1 MNRKIRV
8 LIIDD
13 ALFMRKAIG
22 DILKSDP
29 ELEVIDTARNGLEG
43 LEKIRKLNPDVVT
56 LDMDMP
62 IMDGLTS
69 IRHIMI
75 KSPIPI
81 VVLSSLFYDGVITFD
96 ALRLGVVDFIPKP
109 SGAISTDINTSK
121 QVIIDRIKMAT
132 SVRIENIRRVRLK
145 AYDNDESVAQNLY
158 AFTEM
163 SPEMSIDR
171 LIAIGTNLSG
181 PNTVIRLMSQIP
193 NTLPASVI
201 VVQEISPRILPSFVE
216 QFDRYTPWRVEV
228 AEKGKTLK
236 PGVCYIHSNEYRLR
250 IVPNDQGHPAIE
262 ISERTT
268 DPLNHF
274 FASAADVFGPK
285 TIGVMLTGTGIDG
298 ATGFS
303 KIREKAGIT
312 IAQDKKCCVYP
323 NLTENVVEQ
332 NLVDMVIEEEKL
344 PDTLRCICSGVAAS
358 CHGSWE
364 KLNFPQP

>member
-1 MNRKIRV
+1 MDKKIRV
-8 LIIDD
+8 LIVDD
-13 ALFMRKAIG
+13 AMFMRKAIG

-43 LEKIRKLNPDVVT
+43 LEKIKKLNPDVVT
-56 LDMDMP
+56 LDIDMP

-75 KSPIPI
+75 QSPIPI
-81 VVLSSLFYDGVITFD
+81 VVLSSLFYDGAITFD
-96 ALRLGVVDFIPKP
+96 ALRLGVVDFVPKP
-109 SGAISTDINTSK
+109 SGAISTDINSSK
-121 QVIIDRIKMAT
+121 QVIIDRIKMAA
-132 SVRIENIRRVRLK
+132 SVRMENIRRVRLK
-145 AYDNDESVAQNLY
+145 AYDNDASAKERFD
-158 AFTEM
+158 AFTETSPEM

-216 QFDRYTPWRVEV
+216 QFDRHTPWRVEV
-228 AEKGKTLK
+228 AEQGKTLK
-236 PGVCYIHSNEYRLR
+236 PGVCYIHSNENSLR
-250 IVPNDQGHPAIE
+250 IVPNEQGHHAIE
-262 ISERTT
+262 INAPTA

-274 FASAADVFGPK
+274 FTSAADTFGSK

-332 NLVDMVIEEEKL
+332 NLVDMVIDEEKL
-344 PDTLRCICSGVAAS
+344 PDTIRNICAEAAAS
-358 CHGSWE
+358 C
-364 KLNFPQP
+364 